1 MVMPMTYLQAALHS
15 GIAGRRADVPG
26 SQHAR
31 SNASQTPLESAGGD
45 CCIFLQTGSLLIK
58 VTDSMTAAHAC
69 LLDYSS
75 VYLEHCLGG
84 VVFLAHPALVSELLP
99 ALPAAVKLPAAGTA
113 PESSRR
119 QRAPGSARGGLDL
132 GYCQCVAVC
141 ACF

>member
-15 GIAGRRADVPG
+15 GIAGRSADVPR

-45 CCIFLQTGSLLIK
+45 GCVFLQTGSLLIQ

-69 LLDYSS
+69 LLDYSP
-75 VYLEHCLGG
+75 VHFEQCLGG
-84 VVFLAHPALVSELLP
+84 VVVLAHPAPVSELLP
-99 ALPAAVKLPAAGTA
+99 ALPAAVKLPAAGPA
-113 PESSRR
+113 PESGRR
-119 QRAPGSARGGLDL
+119 QRAPGSARGGLAF
-132 GYCQCVAVC
+132 GCCQCVAVC